1 MKKLL
6 DILFIGNIVLTLKRN
21 VKLAIP
27 KISLWFILPLILIGL
42 FTVGVVFSTRIILS
56 IISLSIFA
64 FGLFYNIRYIK

>member
-42 FTVGVVFSTRIILS
+42 FTVGTVFSTRIILS
-56 IISLSIFA
+56 IISLSVFV

>member
-56 IISLSIFA
+56 IISLSVFV